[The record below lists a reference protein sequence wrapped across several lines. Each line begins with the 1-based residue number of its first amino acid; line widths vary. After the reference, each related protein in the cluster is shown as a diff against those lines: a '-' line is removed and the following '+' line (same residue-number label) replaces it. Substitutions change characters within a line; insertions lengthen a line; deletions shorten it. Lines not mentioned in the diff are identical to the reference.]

1 MIRSASIASHNFL
14 RIAILSLAVSA
25 AAGLLSTTH
34 VFAQEKN
41 TAKKFQPDRKIVY
54 KTIGD
59 VSLKLHVFEPEGH
72 QASAKAPAIVMFF
85 GGGWQGGTP
94 KQFFEQGRAFADLGM
109 VAFSAEYR
117 IAKKHKT
124 TPFECVAD
132 GKSAIRYVREHAA
145 ELGVDP
151 DRIVAAGGS
160 AGGHVACC
168 TGMIDGYE
176 EDEENLNVSSVPN
189 AMILFNSVLD
199 TTKKGYGAK
208 RFSKENQTALSP
220 CHHVQSGIVPTL
232 VFHGTADTTVPFENA
247 TRFTTLMQEAGNECR
262 LEASEGTGHGAFNGK
277 FFRPKTKDLEPYRK
291 SMKASIE
298 FLKSLKMLDS

>member
-1 MIRSASIASHNFL
+1 MIRSASTASPICFCNTILRLIAVTALGIAS
-14 RIAILSLAVSA
+14 ATAV
-25 AAGLLSTTH
+25 
-34 VFAQEKN
+34 VAQEN
-41 TAKKFQPDRKIVY
+41 AEGQDFAPDRAIVY

-59 VSLKLHVFEPEGH
+59 VSLKLHVFEPKNH
-72 QASAKAPAIVMFF
+72 QATAKAPAIVMFF

-94 KQFFEQGRAFADLGM
+94 KQFFEQGRNLADLGM

-117 IAKKHKT
+117 VAKKHKT
-124 TPFECVAD
+124 TPFECVTD

-151 DRIVAAGGS
+151 EKIVAAGGS

-176 EDEENLNVSSVPN
+176 QEGENLSVASVPN
-189 AMILFNSVLD
+189 AMILFNPVLD

-208 RFSKENQTALSP
+208 RFSKEQQTALSP

-247 TRFTTLMQEAGNECR
+247 TRFTRLMQDAGNDCR
-262 LEASEGTGHGAFNGK
+262 LEVSEGTGHGAFNGK
-277 FFRPKTKDLEPYRK
+277 FFRPKTKDLGPFRQSSE
-291 SMKASIE
+291 ASIK
-298 FLKSLKMLDS
+298 FLKSLKILDN